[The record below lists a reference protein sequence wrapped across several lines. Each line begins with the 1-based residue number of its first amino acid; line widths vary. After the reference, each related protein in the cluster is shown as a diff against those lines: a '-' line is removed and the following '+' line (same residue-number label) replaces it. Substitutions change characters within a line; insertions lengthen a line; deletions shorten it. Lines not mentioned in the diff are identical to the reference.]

1 VLRIVVLISGRG
13 SNMEALI
20 RARDGGRLQVEIAA
34 VISNHAAAG
43 GLAVAA
49 AHGIATTIVPHRE
62 FPDRASFDA
71 ALAGAIDAFEPG
83 LVVLAGFM
91 RILTPDFVDRYA
103 GRLMNIHPSL
113 LPAFPGLDTHERA
126 LAAGCKIHGATVHFV
141 TPELD
146 HGPIIAQAVVPIL
159 PNDDAEALARRVLAL
174 EHIIYP
180 QAVGWFARGELSVE
194 SGVVRVTDPAARQL
208 VMT

>member
-126 LAAGCKIHGATVHFV
+126 LASGCKIHGATVHFV

-146 HGPIIAQAVVPIL
+146 HGPIIAQAAVPIL
-159 PNDDAEALARRVLAL
+159 PNDDAEVLARRVLAL